1 MAKFSFL
8 QFVRSQ
14 WTKLP
19 PLPSVDLAGQ
29 TVVVTGSNVG
39 LGYEA
44 AKHFAKMGPKHLIL
58 AVRSKSKGEAVIAG
72 VLLVI
77 LQFWEVSC

>member
-8 QFVRSQ
+8 GFLRSQ

-19 PLPSVDLAGQ
+19 PVQAVDLTDQ

-39 LGYEA
+39 LGFEA
-44 AKHFAKMGPKHLIL
+44 AKHFAKMGPKHLVL
-58 AVRSKSKGEAVIAG
+58 ACRSKQKGEAAITG
-72 VLLVI
+72 KSTSPPFSLRP
-77 LQFWEVSC
+77 E

>member
-44 AKHFAKMGPKHLIL
+44 AKHFAKMGPKHLVL
-58 AVRSKSKGEAVIAG
+58 AVRSKAKGEAAIAG
-72 VLLVI
+72 TSFVVLV
-77 LQFWEVSC
+77 F

>member
-29 TVVVTGSNVG
+29 TVVVTGSNAG

-44 AKHFAKMGPKHLIL
+44 AKHFAKMGPKHL
-58 AVRSKSKGEAVIAG
+58 AVWSKSKGKAAIAG
-72 VLLVI
+72 APLI
-77 LQFWEVSC
+77 MLQFWEVSC